1 MNIDKLSSTARKL
14 GKFFKILQK
23 IVLVCA
29 IVMLSV
35 LLVLTIANAVNPNTV
50 IGTQLNSVDI
60 GGVTLVLAEE
70 LTPDNNSILA
80 YVWVY
85 AALGIV
91 SVAVVWL
98 ALGYIRKILSPMGEG
113 RPFHPDTAHYIKKLA
128 ILSLVLGIAQNIG
141 GAVSTLAALKSF
153 GLDKLVENG
162 VITSVS
168 ANFTLELGFIVV
180 FFILLLMSYIFSY
193 GAELQQLSDETL

>member
-35 LLVLTIANAVNPNTV
+35 LLVLTIANAVNPNAV

-91 SVAVVWL
+91 SAAVVWI

-113 RPFHPDTAHYIKKLA
+113 SPFHPETARYIKKLA
-128 ILSLVLGIAQNIG
+128 ILSLALGIAQNIG
-141 GAVSTLAALKSF
+141 GAVSTLAALKFF